1 MFNNLG
7 AYQLFCKIN
16 STRAQYYEALLELC
30 GMIDDPDN
38 PKSGVHRECEK
49 SQMTRM
55 ENAVQAVITAVRSGF
70 KRDPFDPENGLD
82 KQRLYLIHSGRPV
95 PEEAQ
100 VDVLRAD
107 ALGAELKEAFVENRL
122 KLREIDFFDP
132 INRTKL
138 LTMEHGN
145 KKVRITSS
153 QGKVI
158 QVIRTLIMIKSTI
171 KIY

>member
-1 MFNNLG
+1 MFNNFG
-7 AYQLFCKIN
+7 AYQLFCKTN

-82 KQRLYLIHSGRPV
+82 KKRLYPIHSGRPV

-107 ALGAELKEAFVENRL
+107 ALGAELKEPFVEKRL
-122 KLREIDFFDP
+122 KLREIDLFDP
-132 INRTKL
+132 FNGIKL
-138 LTMEHGN
+138 LTIEHGN
-145 KKVRITSS
+145 KKVTITST

-158 QVIRTLIMIKSTI
+158 QLIRTLIMIKTL
-171 KIY
+171 